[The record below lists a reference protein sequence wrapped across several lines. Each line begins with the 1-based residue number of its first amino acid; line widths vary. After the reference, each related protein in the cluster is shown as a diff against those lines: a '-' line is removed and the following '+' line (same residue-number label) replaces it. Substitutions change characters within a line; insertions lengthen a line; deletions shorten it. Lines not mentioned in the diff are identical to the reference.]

1 MTFTDDN
8 IKAVRQEIIDN
19 KRPRYLYKYRS
30 LKSAI
35 EFLKNSSIYFSND
48 KEFNDPFESACK
60 KKLDFTPKEYFDA
73 FRRLGKDVFTSAIK
87 AEEIRL
93 GYVNGKDKGLF

>member
-1 MTFTDDN
+1 MTISEED
-8 IKAVRQEIIDN
+8 IKKVRQEIIDN

-30 LKSAI
+30 IESAI
-35 EFLKNSSIYFSND
+35 AFLKNSSIYFSNY

-73 FRRLGKDVFTSAIK
+73 FQRVGKNF
-87 AEEIRL
+87 L
-93 GYVNGKDKGLF
+93 PLQ